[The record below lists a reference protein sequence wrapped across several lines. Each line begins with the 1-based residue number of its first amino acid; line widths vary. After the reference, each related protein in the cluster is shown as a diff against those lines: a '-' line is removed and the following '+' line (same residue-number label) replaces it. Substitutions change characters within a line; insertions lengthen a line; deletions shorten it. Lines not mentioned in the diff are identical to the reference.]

1 MKKSRYDQLPFAE
14 SFTAFEQQR
23 TDLLA
28 LLRSIA
34 PEAWERAAQVRT
46 GDREQPLTLGARV
59 WVMASREAVHCA
71 QMEEVV
77 AAARQLG

>member
-14 SFTAFEQQR
+14 SFTAFERQR

-34 PEAWERAAQVRT
+34 PEAWERAALVRV
-46 GDREQPLTLGARV
+46 GAREQPLTLQARV
-59 WVMASREAVHCA
+59 WVMASHEAVHCA
-71 QMEEVV
+71 QMEETATAV
-77 AAARQLG
+77 RQSG